1 MNPVDKFFLWFFMLP
16 SSIYEKAGVDVLQL
30 RAILSAKL
38 TMDNRRQTAFKM
50 QNKNQE
56 KKEISKAT
64 LGMMFGSLIMGF
76 LMLYSFAF
84 GVDFITKL
92 TFFTTM
98 FIFIMCITLITDFT
112 SVLIDVRD
120 NFIILPKP
128 ITDATFVASRL
139 LHITI
144 RSFLIILPLT
154 LPAFIGVVVMEGIS
168 VVLPFMLMVL
178 MSSLFSIFLINA
190 VYILIL
196 KITTPSKFQTIISYI
211 QIGFTILIF
220 AGYQILP
227 RLRDNS
233 LIAHTSMKD
242 LSYIQYY
249 PPYWFADGCQ
259 ALTKWD
265 FSGSSLVSLILAIL
279 VPMVSIWVVIRF
291 FAPSFNRKLSMI
303 TARTEEQSKV
313 VVKSRK
319 KTSFFRPEKLAAL
332 CTKPGS
338 EYMGFLFSWRMMGRS
353 RDFKMKVYPSFGMIL
368 VISVMFIF
376 KAPWSESLD
385 SGSVNGLLVNV
396 LAIVYLS
403 SLLLTTAL
411 SNLPYSEKY
420 KASWIFYSAPVESP
434 GKVICG
440 AVKSVMVSLY
450 FPIALILL
458 LVAPLFSGPGILP
471 NLLLGLTNVFL
482 IGALNAY
489 LTVRKLP
496 FSSVLDGSAN
506 GGTFLKSML
515 LMILLGVVGVIH
527 WLISGYLWAV
537 LFLLIMSILLIW
549 IIFNEIKALSWDK
562 LS

>member
-16 SSIYEKAGVDVLQL
+16 ASIYEKAGVDVLQL
-30 RAILSAKL
+30 RAILTAKL
-38 TMDNRRQTAFKM
+38 TMDNRRQTAFKRP
-50 QNKNQE
+50 NRNQE
-56 KKEISKAT
+56 KKEINKAT
-64 LGMMFGSLIMGF
+64 LGMMFGSFFMGLILLF
-76 LMLYSFAF
+76 SFSF
-84 GVDFITKL
+84 GVDLITKL

-144 RSFLIILPLT
+144 RTFLIIVPLT
-154 LPAFIGVVVMEGIS
+154 LPGFIGVVVMEGIS

-227 RLRDNS
+227 RLRENS
-233 LIAHTSMKD
+233 AIAHTSLKD

-259 ALTKWD
+259 ALAKMD
-265 FSGSSLVSLILAIL
+265 FSGSGLVSLILAIL
-279 VPMVSIWVVIRF
+279 VPIVSIWVVIRF
-291 FAPSFNRKLSMI
+291 FAPSFNRKLSLI
-303 TARTEEQSKV
+303 TARTEEQSKAA
-313 VVKSRK
+313 VKTRK
-319 KTSFFRPEKLAAL
+319 KISFFRPEKLAAL
-332 CTKPGS
+332 FTKTGS

-368 VISVMFIF
+368 VIGIMFIF
-376 KAPWSESLD
+376 KAPWSGSIA
-385 SGSVNGLLVNV
+385 SGSVNGMLIMM
-396 LAIVYLS
+396 LAFVYLS
-403 SLLLTTAL
+403 SLLLTAAL
-411 SNLPYSEKY
+411 TNLPYSEKY

-440 AVKSVMVSLY
+440 AVKSVMVSIY

-458 LVAPLFSGPGILP
+458 VVGLVLSGPGILP
-471 NLLLGLTNVFL
+471 NMLFGVINVLL
-482 IGALNAY
+482 IGAVNAY

-496 FSSVLDGSAN
+496 FSSILDGSAN

-527 WLISGYLWAV
+527 WVISGYIWAV
-537 LFLLIMSILLIW
+537 ISLLLLSLLLIW